1 MFAGLNMYWAR
12 IRLILAQTARK
23 AEKTNLAKKK
33 KRKEK
38 IRSPYF
44 TPEARNSHLIQ

>member
-33 KRKEK
+33 KEK